1 MDKYEYKLKTEQM
14 LKLMEN
20 GAYNRAAEIADSI
33 DWKRVRNVNMLLNV
47 SNIYEKIRD
56 YRKSFGVLRAAYHR
70 TEGSRKILYRLCT
83 LAIKVGNLEEAIDY
97 YDEYV
102 QAAPKDPNQ
111 YILRYRL
118 LRARRAP
125 IEQQI
130 RALEQFKK
138 AEYVEEWAYELAKR
152 YEEAGMTAECLEECD
167 DLILWFSEGKYV
179 YKAMELKMRY
189 KPLTPL
195 QQEKYD
201 RRLEEAEKRI
211 FTVMMGGA
219 VGGFNAT
226 GLIGRKVQ
234 ENVAE
239 MLSMNS
245 MEVPSRNMTQMKVEY
260 LMNLC
265 LLCNTF
271 HKMAEEVYYTGI
283 EEFGEVHEGFT
294 PGTIGSST
302 MPQKI
307 NPKLAKGII
316 ANSQKLYSL
325 PATGLYSGVRMF
337 EGDSSSYMLF
347 DGLMEEGMELAT
359 EVIIRA
365 EELTRTLYV
374 NKERLLKNANINEG
388 LDNSEYV
395 MMNVAAKLGKDAAH
409 QLLYDK
415 AMKTELEGKN
425 YLQVLLDDEVLSSM
439 FTKEELEKMIAP
451 SSYTGIC
458 SVLARELA
466 DKAEDK
472 AKMMTENKGKR

>member
-179 YKAMELKMRY
+179 YKAMELKMQY
-189 KPLTPL
+189 KPLSPS
-195 QQEKYD
+195 QQQKYD
-201 RRLEEAEKRI
+201 HRYEKLSSETEEIPDLTSYLGEDEEKDSVSEGAEALGDTRSIGLTEQPVMENDSTSDVIDTDAVTLEA
-211 FTVMMGGA
+211 
-219 VGGFNAT
+219 
-226 GLIGRKVQ
+226 
-234 ENVAE
+234 
-239 MLSMNS
+239 
-245 MEVPSRNMTQMKVEY
+245 
-260 LMNLC
+260 
-265 LLCNTF
+265 
-271 HKMAEEVYYTGI
+271 AEEPDPFLRWIRTGVTVTAALGVSGI
-283 EEFGEVHEGFT
+283 LLGIVLYFT
-294 PGTIGSST
+294 G
-302 MPQKI
+302 K
-307 NPKLAKGII
+307 NRRK
-316 ANSQKLYSL
+316 SQ
-325 PATGLYSGVRMF
+325 
-337 EGDSSSYMLF
+337 E
-347 DGLMEEGMELAT
+347 
-359 EVIIRA
+359 
-365 EELTRTLYV
+365 EELKY
-374 NKERLLKNANINEG
+374 N
-388 LDNSEYV
+388 
-395 MMNVAAKLGKDAAH
+395 
-409 QLLYDK
+409 
-415 AMKTELEGKN
+415 
-425 YLQVLLDDEVLSSM
+425 
-439 FTKEELEKMIAP
+439 
-451 SSYTGIC
+451 
-458 SVLARELA
+458 
-466 DKAEDK
+466 
-472 AKMMTENKGKR
+472 

>member
-226 GLIGRKVQ
+226 GLTGRKVQ
-234 ENVAE
+234 DDVAE
-239 MLSMNS
+239 LLSMSS